1 MSVKFPDVKDL
12 FEAKSVAVIG
22 ASASPGKIGYKL
34 IENIKEDGYKGK
46 LYPVNPKGGEVCG
59 YTIYPTI
66 ADIPGEVDIAV
77 VTVPAKNTYDT
88 VVECAQKGVKFL
100 PIITSGFAETGN
112 VAEERRI
119 LGLAREAGMRILG
132 PNIFGYF
139 SATASLNATFGPRGI
154 RHGKLAIVTQSGALG
169 IAMVGKS
176 TVEHLGLSAI
186 VSIGNKCDLDEAD
199 LLEYFQDQDE
209 TKVILL
215 YVEGVQKGERFI
227 EVLKKTTMKKPVV
240 VIKSGRS
247 TRGAM
252 AAASHTGSLAGSDT
266 VFDAIMTQCGVLRAE
281 TLKESFNWCRFLAEA
296 PEPQGENAVII
307 TNGGGVGVMAT
318 DASEKYGVNLYDDQA
333 KLKEY
338 FAPVTPDF
346 GSTKNPVDITGQAGG
361 KEYSQA
367 IAAALTSP
375 DIHAV
380 MALYCETALFTVDT
394 LSKMICETYTQ
405 YKLGQKPIV
414 YSIIGGEAIEACT
427 TSLRPNQAPVWEDVY
442 EAVSCIGA
450 LYRWHRY
457 RNQKVQPSADIQM
470 NWKRI
475 EEVIQSA
482 RADGRT
488 FLLPHESSVVMAEA
502 GISMPKSGIARSSA
516 EAVAM
521 AKDIGLPV
529 VMKIVSK
536 DIIHKSDAG
545 GVLVNIE
552 TEEAVAKAYDT
563 IMANAFKY
571 KADAKIDGIEVN
583 EMIKAK
589 TEVIV
594 GARRDGSF
602 GPTVMFGLGG
612 IYVEV
617 LKDVVFRAWP
627 INKEEARKMVLE
639 IRAHKLMTGARGEKP
654 RDIETIVDTILRLG
668 SLIKNVPAIT
678 DMELNPVVVYEE
690 GKGAKALDVRILI
703 TEK

>member
-1 MSVKFPDVKDL
+1 MSVKLPEVKDL

-22 ASASPGKIGYKL
+22 ASASPGKIGFKMV
-34 IENIKEDGYKGK
+34 ENMVVDGYKGK
-46 LYPVNPKGGEVCG
+46 LYPVNPKGGEVLG
-59 YTIYPTI
+59 YPIYPSIT
-66 ADIPGEVDIAV
+66 DIPGEVDIAV
-77 VTVPAKNTYDT
+77 VTVPAKHTYDS
-88 VVECAQKGVKFL
+88 VVECAKKGVKFL

-112 VAEERRI
+112 VEEERRI
-119 LGLAREAGMRILG
+119 LGVAKEAGMRILG

-139 SATASLNATFGPRGI
+139 SAKASLNATFGPRNI

-169 IAMVGKS
+169 IAMVGRS
-176 TVEHLGLSAI
+176 TLEHIGLSAL
-186 VSIGNKCDLDEAD
+186 VSVGNKCDLDEAD
-199 LLEYFQDQDE
+199 LLEYFVDQDE
-209 TKVILL
+209 TKVVLL
-215 YVEGVQKGERFI
+215 YIEGVQKGERFI
-227 EVLKKTTMKKPVV
+227 DVLKKTTMKKPVV

-266 VFDAIMTQCGVLRAE
+266 VFDAIMNQCGVLRAE
-281 TLKESFNWCRFLAEA
+281 TLKEAFNWCRFLAEA
-296 PEPQGENAVII
+296 PEPKGENVVII

-318 DASEKYGVNLYDDQA
+318 DAAEKYSVNLYDNQA

-346 GSTKNPVDITGQAGG
+346 GSTKNPVDITGQAGA

-367 IAAALTSP
+367 IAAALASP
-375 DIHAV
+375 DIHGV
-380 MALYCETALFTVDT
+380 MALYCETALFTVDS

-405 YKLGQKPIV
+405 YKLGVKPIV
-414 YSIIGGEAIEACT
+414 YSIIGGEAIEHCT
-427 TSLRPNQAPVWEDVY
+427 TSLRPNQTPVWEDVY
-442 EAVSCIGA
+442 DAVSCMGA
-450 LYRWHRY
+450 LYKWNRFK
-457 RNQKVQPSADIQM
+457 NTKVEPTADIQM

-475 EEVIQSA
+475 NEVIQSA
-482 RADGRT
+482 RDDGRT
-488 FLLPHESSVVMAEA
+488 FLLPHESTVLMNEA
-502 GISMPKSGIARSSA
+502 GIAMPKNGIAKTSD
-516 EAVAM
+516 EAL
-521 AKDIGLPV
+521 KLSREIGLPV

-545 GVLVNIE
+545 GVLVGIDS
-552 TEEAVAKAYDT
+552 EEGVVKAYET
-563 IMANAFKY
+563 IMANARKY
-571 KADAKIDGIEVN
+571 KADAVIDGIEVN

-594 GARRDGSF
+594 GARRDATF

-612 IYVEV
+612 IYVEI
-617 LKDVVFRAWP
+617 LKDVVFRSWP
-627 INKEEARKMVLE
+627 INKDEARKMVLD
-639 IRAHKLMTGARGEKP
+639 IRAAKLLTGARGEKP
-654 RDIETIVDTILRLG
+654 RDIDTLVDTILRLG

>member
-1 MSVKFPDVKDL
+1 MSVKFPDIKDL

-34 IENIKEDGYKGK
+34 IENIIEDGYKGK
-46 LYPVNPKGGEVCG
+46 LYPVNPRGGEVLG
-59 YTIYPTI
+59 HTIYPTV
-66 ADIPGEVDIAV
+66 ADIPGDVDVAV
-77 VTVPAKNTYDT
+77 VTVPAKNTFDT
-88 VVECAQKGVKFL
+88 VVECGKKGVKFL

-112 VAEERRI
+112 VAEEQKI
-119 LGLAREAGMRILG
+119 LSFSREAGMRILG

-139 SATASLNATFGPRGI
+139 SSKCSLNATFGPRGI

-169 IAMVGKS
+169 IAMVGRS

-186 VSIGNKCDLDEAD
+186 VSVGNKCDLDEAD
-199 LLEYFQDQDE
+199 LMEYLVEQDE

-227 EVLKKTTMKKPVV
+227 EVLKKTTPRKPVV

-247 TRGAM
+247 ARGAQ

-281 TLKESFNWCRFLAEA
+281 TLTEAFNWCRFLAES
-296 PEPQGENAVII
+296 PEPKGENVVII

-318 DASEKYGVNLYDDQA
+318 DASEKYGVNLYDNQA
-333 KLKEY
+333 KLKED
-338 FAPVTPDF
+338 FGAVTPDF

-405 YKLGQKPIV
+405 YKLGEKPIV
-414 YSIIGGEAIEACT
+414 YSIIGGEAIESCT
-427 TSLRPNQAPVWEDVY
+427 TGLRPAQTPVWEDVY
-442 EAVSCIGA
+442 EAVSCVGA

-457 RNQKVQPSADIQM
+457 RNRKVEPHTDIQM

-475 EEVIQSA
+475 DEVIASA
-482 RADGRT
+482 RADNRT
-488 FLLPHESSVVMAEA
+488 FLLPHESSVVMREA
-502 GISMPKSGIARSSA
+502 GISMPKSGIAKTSE
-516 EAVAM
+516 EALALGRE
-521 AKDIGLPV
+521 IGLPV

-545 GVLVNIE
+545 GVMVNIE
-552 TEEAVAKAYDT
+552 TEDAVVKAFDT
-563 IMANAFKY
+563 IMANARKY
-571 KADAKIDGIEVN
+571 KADAVIDGIEVN

-594 GARRDGSF
+594 GARKDASF

-627 INKEEARKMVLE
+627 IAKDEARKMVME
-639 IRAHKLMTGARGEKP
+639 IRANKLMTGARGEKP
-654 RDIETIVDTILRLG
+654 RDIDTIVDTILRLG

-690 GKGAKALDVRILI
+690 GKGVKALDVRILI
-703 TEK
+703 TK